1 MRGRGGG
8 GIEREQGWGEKRESK
23 TLMMGRELGTEWEK
37 RKKSERHDSGEDG
50 GDERRGARWS
60 DDAI

>member
-1 MRGRGGG
+1 
-8 GIEREQGWGEKRESK
+8 
-23 TLMMGRELGTEWEK
+23 MMGRELRTEWEK
-37 RKKSERHDSGEDG
+37 RKKGERHDSVEEG